1 MAKITI
7 IVQGIAMSY
16 HKNDGLWKILFPF
29 GDSHTIEFK
38 ENLNDNGLSLAKPN
52 RYIRITTENA
62 ESSFAA
68 ADNYEDFLDLTDE
81 YSHSNGVRLKEDWEE
96 KAVLMSVENA
106 KFSVHKYTE
115 CEHFM
120 LKDTIVTSLP
130 RKIGYSGKF
139 EIISE
144 SITVHV
150 DNHPEFP
157 KVFDTDCTLIFD
169 NDCYDDKPKTRGDFE
184 MVYNVIEDAQ
194 NSVRQFTVATVPEN
208 SYESIRLGA
217 TFIPKPEEA
226 CYRDPLNK
234 GLPCHLVKIS
244 RTENLL

>member
-7 IVQGIAMSY
+7 IVQGIAISY

-29 GDSHTIEFK
+29 GDSHLIKFK
-38 ENLNDNGLSLAKPN
+38 ETLNDNGLSLAKSN
-52 RYIRITTENA
+52 RYIRITAENA

-68 ADNYEDFLDLTDE
+68 GDNYKDFLDLTDE

-106 KFSVHKYTE
+106 KFSVHKYTDY
-115 CEHFM
+115 EHFM
-120 LKDTIVTSLP
+120 LKDTVVTSVP
-130 RKIGYSGKF
+130 RKMGYSGKF

-150 DNHPEFP
+150 DDHPEFP
-157 KVFDTDCTLIFD
+157 KVFDADCTLIFD

-184 MVYNVIEDAQ
+184 MVYNVIEDSQ
-194 NSVRQFTVATVPEN
+194 NSARQFTVAAVPDN
-208 SYESIRLGA
+208 RDESISPGA
-217 TFIPKPEEA
+217 TFIPQTEEA
-226 CYRDPLNK
+226 GYRDPLNK

-244 RTENLL
+244 KTESLL